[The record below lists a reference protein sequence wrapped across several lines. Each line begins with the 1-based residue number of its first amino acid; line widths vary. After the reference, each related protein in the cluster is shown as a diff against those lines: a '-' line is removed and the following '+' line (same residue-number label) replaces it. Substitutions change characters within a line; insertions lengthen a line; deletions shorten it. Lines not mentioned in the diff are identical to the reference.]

1 MTNTKLQDYQTIAS
15 LNEITAAKLKKTKS
29 DLKDELIFPVDTS
42 ETQCHSNQFQIQKA
56 LTSSKLQEVMD
67 IKAGE

>member
-29 DLKDELIFPVDTS
+29 DLKDELIRQTIMDTQ
-42 ETQCHSNQFQIQKA
+42 EDVEQILDKLDKLDERIYEMQKNR
-56 LTSSKLQEVMD
+56 
-67 IKAGE
+67 